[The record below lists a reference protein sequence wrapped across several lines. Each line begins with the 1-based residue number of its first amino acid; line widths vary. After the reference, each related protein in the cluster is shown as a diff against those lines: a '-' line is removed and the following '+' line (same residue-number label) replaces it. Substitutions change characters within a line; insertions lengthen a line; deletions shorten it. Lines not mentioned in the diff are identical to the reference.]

1 MSIDTYIQSALDHIH
16 PFTVFHKSSISEYTN
31 WSIIYSIIQKY
42 AKMPYIIIPS
52 SDNESI
58 IVSYIQNPKRVRSYE
73 DVYQL
78 NYII

>member
-1 MSIDTYIQSALDHIH
+1 MSTVTYIQTVLDHTH
-16 PFTVFHKSSISEYTN
+16 PFIILYKHAIPEYTN
-31 WSIIYSIIQKY
+31 WGTIYSIIQKY

-58 IVSYIQNPKRVRSYE
+58 TVSYIQNPSRVRSYE
-73 DVYQL
+73 DVYHL